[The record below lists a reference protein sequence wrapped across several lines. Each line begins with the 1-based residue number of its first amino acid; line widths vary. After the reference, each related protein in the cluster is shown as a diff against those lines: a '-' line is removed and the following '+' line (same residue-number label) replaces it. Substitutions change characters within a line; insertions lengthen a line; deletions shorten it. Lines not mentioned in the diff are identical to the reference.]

1 MKGKLIIFLMAILI
15 ALPAAAQK
23 SARGDGPS
31 AEKKKEFFEIKL
43 KYLADEIDLKA
54 DQKKKFVE
62 LYTQMENERRAI
74 FQKMKASERALKHNQ
89 NATEADYEKA
99 RKDKA
104 AFESQMEQVEKKY
117 ESQFATFLSQKQIY
131 KLKEAEKSFMEKVRS
146 CRDKKKANK

>member
-1 MKGKLIIFLMAILI
+1 MKGKLILFLLAILL

-23 SARGDGPS
+23 TAGGNEPS
-31 AEKKKEFFEIKL
+31 AEKKKEFFEIKM
-43 KYLADEIDLKA
+43 KYLADEIELKA

-74 FQKMKASERALKHNQ
+74 FKKMKAAERAIKHNK

-131 KLKEAEKSFMEKVRS
+131 ELKEAEKSFMEKVRS
-146 CRDKKKANK
+146 CRDKKRANK